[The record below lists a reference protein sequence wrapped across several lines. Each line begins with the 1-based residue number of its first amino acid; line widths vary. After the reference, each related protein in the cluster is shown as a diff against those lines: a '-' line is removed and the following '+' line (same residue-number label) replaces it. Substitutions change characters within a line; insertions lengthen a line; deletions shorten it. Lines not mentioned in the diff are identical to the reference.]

1 MKPMKHLVKFL
12 TVVEIEVNSEEYSS
26 VEFAQA
32 KLDAFR
38 EATLPSENYGVTLY
52 RATPEDL
59 SDDLSRRQVEVIPL
73 FREDDDDDV
82 ASLFDDD
89 APLD

>member
-1 MKPMKHLVKFL
+1 MKHLVKFL
-12 TVVEIEVNSEEYSS
+12 TVVEIEVDTGEEYDPA
-26 VEFAQA
+26 EEAQL

-59 SDDLSRRQVEVIPL
+59 SDDLLRRQVELLPV
-73 FREDDDDDV
+73 FREDDEDDD
-82 ASLFDDD
+82 LF
-89 APLD
+89 